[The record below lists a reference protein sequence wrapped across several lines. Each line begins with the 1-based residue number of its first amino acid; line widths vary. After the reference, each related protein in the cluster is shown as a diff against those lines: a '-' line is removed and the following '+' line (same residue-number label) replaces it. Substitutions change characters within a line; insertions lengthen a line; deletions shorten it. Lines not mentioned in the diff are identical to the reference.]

1 MERDI
6 TDLLVKAQEI
16 LKEESD
22 KFDVNKAGEDD
33 ALMKLLQIDKH
44 ISRAI
49 DTIYT
54 YSENKRKGYYKN
66 KY

>member
-6 TDLLVKAQEI
+6 TDFLVKAQEI
-16 LKEESD
+16 IKEESD

-33 ALMKLLQIDKH
+33 ALMKLIQIDKH
-44 ISRAI
+44 ITRAI

-54 YSENKRKGYYKN
+54 YSENKRKGYYK
-66 KY
+66 Y

>member
-33 ALMKLLQIDKH
+33 ALMKLIQIDKH
-44 ISRAI
+44 ITRAI

-54 YSENKRKGYYKN
+54 YSENKRKGYYN
-66 KY
+66 N

>member
-6 TDLLVKAQEI
+6 TDFLVKAQEI

-22 KFDVNKAGEDD
+22 KFDINKAGEDD
-33 ALMKLLQIDKH
+33 ALIKLIQIDKH
-44 ISRAI
+44 ITRAI

-54 YSENKRKGYYKN
+54 YSEYKNKGYYN
-66 KY
+66 N